1 MGNDFSYEAASM
13 TVTEK
18 ATMKNVS
25 NRIYEDRE
33 ALQLLINPT
42 YKYLLSN
49 YSREKRLPFNFVLSS
64 LIENAVYDADLLSEI
79 KRIQPEF
86 KGVKGKNTPFRLD
99 PEIAKR
105 FKEVAKTQKGDLYSS
120 FVNAAIYYFLKHGD
134 FEKMPELKDLIKKEI
149 NVEQK
154 PN

>member
-1 MGNDFSYEAASM
+1 M
-13 TVTEK
+13 TVTEN

-33 ALQLLINPT
+33 AIQLLINPT
-42 YKYLLSN
+42 YKYLLTV
-49 YSREKRLPFNFVLSS
+49 YSRKKELPFNYVLSY
-64 LIENAVYDADLLSEI
+64 LVGNAVNDPDLLSEI
-79 KRIQPEF
+79 KRIQPQF

-99 PEIAKR
+99 TEIAKR

-134 FEKMPELKDLIKKEI
+134 FEKMPELQALINNEI
-149 NVEQK
+149 NTEEK
-154 PN
+154 PS